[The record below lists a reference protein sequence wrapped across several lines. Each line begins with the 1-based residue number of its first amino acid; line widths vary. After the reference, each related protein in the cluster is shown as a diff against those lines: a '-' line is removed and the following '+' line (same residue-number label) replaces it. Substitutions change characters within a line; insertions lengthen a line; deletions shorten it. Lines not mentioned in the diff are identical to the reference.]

1 MGAAEEMAATVIYVQ
16 SPIWIEV
23 FTVTCGHYVHKLIW
37 NKYPSDR
44 VGDSKLFLPG
54 HNPL

>member
-1 MGAAEEMAATVIYVQ
+1 MGAAKEVAFVIYVQ

-23 FTVTCGHYVHKLIW
+23 FTVTCGHNVHKLIW

-44 VGDSKLFLPG
+44 ADDSKLFLHG
-54 HNPL
+54 HNPS